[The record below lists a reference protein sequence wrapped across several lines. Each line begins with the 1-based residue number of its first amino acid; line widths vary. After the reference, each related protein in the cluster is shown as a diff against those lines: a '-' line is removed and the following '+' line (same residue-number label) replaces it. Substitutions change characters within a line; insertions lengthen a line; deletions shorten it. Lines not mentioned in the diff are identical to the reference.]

1 MRKALA
7 VLSFLA
13 LLAAPMLLSAGAAFA
28 QDARCLPSELLIAR
42 DAVER
47 PSTTIFAHHTGSDA
61 AALVQA
67 INGDVDEEDETPAA
81 DEITVL
87 RSAQSDEVLLLG
99 TEEGCLVWRGE
110 MSKSDY
116 EHATWKA
123 FGLPI

>member
-1 MRKALA
+1 MGKALA

-13 LLAAPMLLSAGAAFA
+13 LLAAPMLLASAAFA
-28 QDARCLPSELLIAR
+28 QDARCLPSELLVAR
-42 DAVER
+42 AAVER
-47 PSTTIFAHHTGSDA
+47 PSTTIYAHHTGSEA

-67 INGDVDEEDETPAA
+67 ITGDSDEEDETPAA

-87 RSAQSDEVLLLG
+87 RSAQSDDLLLLG
-99 TEEGCLVWRGE
+99 AEEGCLVWRGE
-110 MSKSDY
+110 ISRSDY